1 MNALDMFLA
10 DTKSFFLQVIA
21 FVSSDT
27 GMNYIFLALMLTLF
41 MLIILNF
48 IQVINDEKYERAAFT
63 RTYKR
68 DKGKNFFTDVILK
81 DLKSNI
87 VALNQERGKTKEDAD
102 NMLNIILAIIFAFS
116 IFMFFVQQPVF
127 AILLPVVLLFVVT
140 KITGLIKKSFSDYV
154 MAQLPS
160 GIDSIIRCF
169 SGYNDLKSVLY
180 DAGSTLP
187 MPMRGIF
194 QDLSRKMQTESAD
207 IVLEDFM
214 DTSKDIWIYCLS
226 FNLLS
231 YVEDSNKKDVIANL
245 RELKEVI
252 DRDNR
257 EKQKQK
263 VERKLTTSINYVL
276 CFLAVAGFFAN
287 LIFNRAVA
295 YPFFFSTVGG
305 LGCFLGGMALV
316 ITSIFSNLLIGSGK
330 D

>member
-1 MNALDMFLA
+1 M
-10 DTKSFFLQVIA
+10 
-21 FVSSDT
+21 
-27 GMNYIFLALMLTLF
+27 
-41 MLIILNF
+41 
-48 IQVINDEKYERAAFT
+48 
-63 RTYKR
+63 
-68 DKGKNFFTDVILK
+68 
-81 DLKSNI
+81 
-87 VALNQERGKTKEDAD
+87 NQERGRDKEAAE
-102 NMLNIILAIIFAFS
+102 NMMSMILILIFALCA
-116 IFMFFVQQPVF
+116 FMFLVKQPVF
-127 AILLPVVLLFVVT
+127 AIVLPVVLLFVIT
-140 KITGLIKKSFSDYV
+140 KITGLVKKSFSDYV

-194 QDLSRKMQTESAD
+194 QDLSRKMQTESPD
-207 IVLEDFM
+207 IVLQDFM
-214 DTSKDIWIYCLS
+214 DASKDIWIYCLS

-263 VERKLTTSINYVL
+263 VERKLTTTINYVL
-276 CFLAVAGFFAN
+276 CAIAFAGFVGN
-287 LIFNRAVA
+287 LVFNRDVA

-305 LGCFLGGMALV
+305 LGCFLGGMALLV
-316 ITSIFSNLLIGSGK
+316 ISIFSNLLIGSGK
-330 D
+330 E